1 MKYIR
6 ISVAGSID
14 EPIVFLL
21 HRGVTASQVLS
32 TLRLK
37 EHVLFTLPTHE
48 QPASSFLSPMD
59 VYPEVRS
66 GDLLLAVPASKAE
79 ELSVRQEVYETF

>member
-1 MKYIR
+1 M
-6 ISVAGSID
+6 AGSID

-66 GDLLLAVPASKAE
+66 GDFLLAVPAPQAE
-79 ELSVRQEVYETF
+79 ELSARQEIY